1 MQIVTAEID
10 VNSSVFSI
18 IEPESVV
25 EEQKVFGEVGPEV
38 DDADDFPRFN
48 ILKRILVAVVECL
61 KSNVFKFPLVRCFP
75 ELTRAM

>member
-1 MQIVTAEID
+1 MQIVTAEIY

-18 IEPESVV
+18 VEPESIV

-48 ILKRILVAVVECL
+48 ILKRILVAVVEFL
-61 KSNVFKFPLVRCFP
+61 ESNVLKFAL
-75 ELTRAM
+75 M